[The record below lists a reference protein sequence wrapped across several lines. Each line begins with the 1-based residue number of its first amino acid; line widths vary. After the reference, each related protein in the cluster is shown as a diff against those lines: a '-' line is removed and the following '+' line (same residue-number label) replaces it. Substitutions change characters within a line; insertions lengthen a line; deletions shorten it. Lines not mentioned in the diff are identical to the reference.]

1 MLKKT
6 NLRDATSDDVPFI
19 LKMIHALAVY
29 EKEPQEVTITQ
40 EELLR
45 DGFGP
50 QPLYQSLILELEG
63 QPVGFALYYHRYS
76 TWKGK
81 TLYLEDLFVIP
92 EARGSG
98 LGKQAM
104 YELARRAYETGC
116 VRFEWQ
122 VLDWNQPAIDFYN
135 SLGAR
140 LLPEWVNCR
149 LDKVGIQIL
158 SSGLISSRK

>member
-1 MLKKT
+1 MQKEI
-6 NLRDATSDDVPFI
+6 RSASPADVPFI
-19 LKMIHALAVY
+19 LQMIQALADY
-29 EKEPQEVTITQ
+29 EKEPQEVTITP

-45 DGFGP
+45 DGFGEK
-50 QPLYQSLILELEG
+50 PLYQCLILCLDTK
-63 QPVGFALYYHRYS
+63 PVGFALYYNRYS

-104 YELARRAYETGC
+104 VELARIARDTGC

-122 VLDWNQPAIDFYN
+122 VLDWNQPAIDFYKSFGT
-135 SLGAR
+135 SLQ
-140 LLPEWVNCR
+140 PQWVTCR
-149 LDKVGIQIL
+149 LDRL
-158 SSGLISSRK
+158 GLQNLAQS